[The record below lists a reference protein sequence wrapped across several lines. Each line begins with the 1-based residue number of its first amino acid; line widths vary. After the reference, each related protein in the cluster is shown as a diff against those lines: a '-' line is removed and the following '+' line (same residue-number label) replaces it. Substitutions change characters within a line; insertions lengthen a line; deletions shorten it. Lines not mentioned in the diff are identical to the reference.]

1 MLDIVAISLT
11 DRCNLHCSHCG
22 SGGIRS
28 GNGPKRPELERTA
41 LRRVFVQLRALGVT
55 SVVLSGG
62 EPLLR
67 QDFFSIVGD
76 LKEAGL
82 MCGLLTNGTL
92 LTPQTLRRLKETGT
106 IEFIRLSVEFPGEL
120 PQSGPV
126 QGRFHDATRTFS
138 TIERIAD
145 SSMKAGVNMTLLP
158 GNLQYAVKLAG
169 KSRKAGASFFRAVPL
184 LPVGRSAMEHLP
196 TGFFP
201 RCIAAALSLH
211 AEFTKKIP
219 GDRLIS
225 RKRFIDGGD
234 NFITACSGGS
244 RALSISTDGRAH
256 ICAMT
261 DLGGREVY
269 ITERSVRECIEILTR
284 RRKYLQNKIT
294 GSPESDC
301 LHCRIVALCRGGC
314 LAEWAA
320 RDRKGGQPCCL
331 RKNWRK
337 AAAMVCTD
345 KRVME
350 TAAEMFD
357 KDEVSR
363 LFNRSVP
370 CLRALPFWTVE
381 F

>member
-1 MLDIVAISLT
+1 MPDIVSISLT

-22 SGGIRS
+22 SAGIRS
-28 GNGPKRPELERTA
+28 GNGPKRPELGRKA
-41 LRRVFVQLRALGVT
+41 LRRVLVQLRPLGVT
-55 SVVLSGG
+55 GVVLSGG

-67 QDFFSIVGD
+67 EDIFSIIGD
-76 LKEAGL
+76 LKDAGL

-92 LTPQTLRRLKETGT
+92 LAPQALRRLKATGA
-106 IEFIRLSVEFPGEL
+106 IEFIRLSVEFPGQL
-120 PQSGPV
+120 PHGVPV
-126 QGRFHDATRTFS
+126 YNRFHDSTRTFS

-145 SSMKAGVNMTLLP
+145 SGLKAGINMTLLP
-158 GNLQYAVKLAG
+158 GNLQYAVKLAV

-184 LPVGRSAMEHLP
+184 LPVGRSAMERLP

-211 AEFTKKIP
+211 AEFTNKIP
-219 GDRLIS
+219 GDHLIS

-234 NFITACSGGS
+234 DFVTACSGGS
-244 RALSISTDGRAH
+244 RALSISADGRAH
-256 ICAMT
+256 ICAMA

-269 ITERSVRECIEILTR
+269 VTERTVRECIGILTR
-284 RRKYLQNKIT
+284 RRKYLQSKIT
-294 GSPESDC
+294 GSPGSDC
-301 LHCRIVALCRGGC
+301 LHCRMVERCRGGC

-320 RDRKGGQPCCL
+320 RGRTGGQPCCL
-331 RKNWRK
+331 RKNWRE
-337 AAAMVCTD
+337 AAASLCTD

-363 LFNRSVP
+363 LFNRRAP